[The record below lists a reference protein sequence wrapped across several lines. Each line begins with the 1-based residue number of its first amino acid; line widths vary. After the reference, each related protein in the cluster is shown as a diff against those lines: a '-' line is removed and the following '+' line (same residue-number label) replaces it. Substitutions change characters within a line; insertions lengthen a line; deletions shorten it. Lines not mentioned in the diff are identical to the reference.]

1 MGIPCRRN
9 RSGRGLSAVHLLEEC
24 FLGQLTLG
32 IPSVLPAQ
40 MMRMDLSPNL
50 MRTVTLPGQRKW
62 VVPARQESRMSLP
75 YRMGLQSLPGYG
87 TARQHLAAPP
97 LSPIN
102 YNDFLW
108 PSLMRMETFYGS
120 LIQAVMSLREFL
132 HSATA
137 VHGNRSIYWHCH
149 TW

>member
-1 MGIPCRRN
+1 MQEEPIGQRPT
-9 RSGRGLSAVHLLEEC
+9 LWMFLKTAVHLLEEC

-62 VVPARQESRMSLP
+62 VVQARQELQMSLP

-97 LSPIN
+97 LLLAPLITMT
-102 YNDFLW
+102 FLW

-120 LIQAVMSLREFL
+120 LKGEVQAVMSLREFL

-137 VHGNRSIYWHCH
+137 VPW
-149 TW
+149 